1 MEGGS
6 SDKIMKREKEGEEL
20 GVGKKLTSLTIENT
34 RPINIVTK
42 YADAIP
48 PNLQ

>member
-20 GVGKKLTSLTIENT
+20 GVGKKIDFVDNREYTTN
-34 RPINIVTK
+34 
-42 YADAIP
+42 
-48 PNLQ
+48 